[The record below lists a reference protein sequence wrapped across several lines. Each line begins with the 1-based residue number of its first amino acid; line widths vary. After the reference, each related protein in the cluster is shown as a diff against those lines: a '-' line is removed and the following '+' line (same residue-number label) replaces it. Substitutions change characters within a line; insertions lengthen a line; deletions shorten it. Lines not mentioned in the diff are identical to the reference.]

1 MNKFLVVVECADQG
15 KFHPRLSLFCYL
27 SMRSSLFNNSTF
39 NLHRAWFGR
48 FVCKSFGLP
57 TWGVRQPGHAA
68 LSHWMPPEDSSKDWA
83 ICLGGPNWKK
93 TYWNNIRGED
103 FSLDMKARANESA
116 NYGRVLR
123 LLWLSKVCGHESIDN
138 QAFEFLRRHSNGCFW
153 SELSVMQKRILAHER
168 STNNN
173 YNRRTDLLR
182 IVTIEERIRQ
192 NKSTQANCQVLTE
205 HIDHVGCLITV
216 PAALFCNKSINSQKV
231 IVMKSY
237 LTDEK
242 NGMQVHLRGDARL
255 EYELTLPIRTTM
267 AAQTRRKYSIS
278 LRVVNVSSESKPVR
292 LSVKGDSSQ
301 DDQLHNIIIPYTRGN
316 WQRTQPLLIEL
327 HGEMINKIS
336 IWRDDPSALGLSI
349 KDIVL
354 TPLQT

>member
-1 MNKFLVVVECADQG
+1 
-15 KFHPRLSLFCYL
+15 
-27 SMRSSLFNNSTF
+27 
-39 NLHRAWFGR
+39 
-48 FVCKSFGLP
+48 
-57 TWGVRQPGHAA
+57 
-68 LSHWMPPEDSSKDWA
+68 
-83 ICLGGPNWKK
+83 
-93 TYWNNIRGED
+93 
-103 FSLDMKARANESA
+103 MKARANESA
-116 NYGRVLR
+116 YYGRVLR

-138 QAFEFLRRHSNGCFW
+138 QVSEFSGRNSKGRFW

-173 YNRRTDLLR
+173 YNRSLSTARTDLLR

-192 NKSTQANCQVLTE
+192 NKSSHANCQVLTE
-205 HIDHVGCLITV
+205 NIDNVGCLITI

-237 LTDEK
+237 LTEEK
-242 NGMQVHLRGDARL
+242 NGMQVHLRGDACL
-255 EYELTLPIRTTM
+255 EYELTLPIHTTM
-267 AAQTRRKYSIS
+267 AAQRSRKYSIS

-292 LSVKGDSSQ
+292 LTVKGDSSQ
-301 DDQLHNIIIPYTRGN
+301 DDQLHNIIIPYTRGK

-327 HGEMINKIS
+327 HGEKINKIS
-336 IWRDDPSALGLSI
+336 IWRDDPNALGLSI